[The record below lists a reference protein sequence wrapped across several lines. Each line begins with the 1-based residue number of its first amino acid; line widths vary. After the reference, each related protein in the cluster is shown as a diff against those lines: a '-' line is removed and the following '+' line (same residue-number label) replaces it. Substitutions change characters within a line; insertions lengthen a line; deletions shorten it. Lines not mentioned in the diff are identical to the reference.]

1 MLLPV
6 VERQRALAVRRP
18 DQRLDPDIARPD
30 RDDRNAAVGIGAG
43 RDRPLDESGLD
54 PFLSALLADAD
65 LADLGIAI
73 MAGQL
78 PGDRGS
84 AGKDQS
90 PAARRRP
97 RLDPRRPRRDVAGRP
112 GLTGLE
118 AVPKAAREG
127 PE

>member
-18 DQRLDPDIARPD
+18 DQRLDPDTARPD

-43 RDRPLDESGLD
+43 RDRPLDESGLA

-65 LADLGIAI
+65 LADLGLAI

-78 PGDRGS
+78 PQAGGH

-90 PAARRRP
+90 PAARPRLPLNSRP
-97 RLDPRRPRRDVAGRP
+97 RPTSQQRRAG
-112 GLTGLE
+112 
-118 AVPKAAREG
+118 KEG
-127 PE
+127 VR